1 MVTKEEA
8 LKLARDYIYK
18 VEYGPYNK
26 TPVLVAI
33 EAALDVPETNF
44 GNIAQPAPIV
54 SLECANCQLTIE
66 QLNEK
71 VMRLMAQPAQ
81 CVGCEGK
88 PSNTNNPCVVCGE
101 AQPAQEPVAW
111 GFKNSAITGS
121 NRWMMLRENVPL
133 DDQYKGALWT
143 PLYLT
148 PSAAKP
154 AQEPVAF
161 KIYLP
166 KAPRQDVVHG
176 MLPWV
181 YDQDPS
187 SGNVASMWVTP
198 VKHTPPQRPWVG
210 LTDEERK
217 EIMRYEKDFWGVSGW
232 EWKCME
238 ALEAKLK
245 EKNT

>member
-148 PSAAKP
+148 PPTAQP
-154 AQEPVAF
+154 AQEAEPDELA
-161 KIYLP
+161 IAY
-166 KAPRQDVVHG
+166 
-176 MLPWV
+176 M
-181 YDQDPS
+181 
-187 SGNVASMWVTP
+187 SGFHDG
-198 VKHTPPQRPWVG
+198 KKKRPWVG
-210 LTDEERK
+210 LTDEDVMAIAFNFDASSLSLIAK
-217 EIMRYEKDFWGVSGW
+217 AI
-232 EWKCME
+232 
-238 ALEAKLK
+238 EAKLK